1 LTITPLICCASASAS
16 ADLPLAV
23 GPAIT
28 TKGGFDTSM
37 AIATLIAA
45 GRLDDRLLDRV
56 LGLLRELDPTAA
68 FLRWIDEG
76 DAADLRFAGVA
87 KDARWA
93 LDGIDG
99 VDVVVQPE
107 EPRWKRLLVADM
119 DSTIIGQ
126 ECIDELA
133 DYAGLKDKV
142 ARITERAMQ
151 GELDFPGALRER
163 VRLLAGLDERELKRC
178 LDERVR
184 LTSGAETLVQ
194 TMRAG
199 GASCLLVSGGFLSFA
214 EPVARTVGF
223 DRVRANR
230 LVFAGGKLSGE
241 VGDPIV
247 DAITKRDALIE
258 VRGQLGLK
266 REDVLA
272 IGDGANDKLM
282 IEEAGL
288 GIAFRAKP
296 ALVDVADG
304 ELRHH
309 GLDALLWVQGV
320 RRRDWFRR

>member
-1 LTITPLICCASASAS
+1 M
-16 ADLPLAV
+16 
-23 GPAIT
+23 T
-28 TKGGFDTSM
+28 TSGGFERGM

-45 GRLDDRLLDRV
+45 GRLDDRLVDKA
-56 LGLLRELDPTAA
+56 LGLLCEVDPTAS
-68 FLRWIDEG
+68 FSHWIDER
-76 DAADLRFAGVA
+76 DAADLHFTGDL
-87 KDARWA
+87 KSARWA
-93 LDGIDG
+93 LSALED
-99 VDVVVQPE
+99 VDVIVQDE
-107 EPRWKRLLVADM
+107 EPRWKKLLVADM

-184 LTSGAETLVQ
+184 LTAGAETLVQ

-214 EPVARTVGF
+214 EPVARAVGF
-223 DRVRANR
+223 DRVKANR

-247 DAITKRDALIE
+247 DGMAKRDSPTEA
-258 VRGQLGLK
+258 RTGLGLQTA
-266 REDVLA
+266 EVLA
-272 IGDGANDKLM
+272 IGDGANDKMM
-282 IEEAGL
+282 IQEAGL
-288 GIAFRAKP
+288 G
-296 ALVDVADG
+296 V
-304 ELRHH
+304 
-309 GLDALLWVQGV
+309 
-320 RRRDWFRR
+320 

>member
-1 LTITPLICCASASAS
+1 MITPSTFWARANAS

-23 GPAIT
+23 GPAMRN
-28 TKGGFDTSM
+28 KGGRSSAM

-45 GRLDDRLLDRV
+45 GRLDDRLVDRA
-56 LGLLRELDPTAA
+56 LGLLRELDPKAR
-68 FLRWIDEG
+68 FLHWIDGG
-76 DAADLRFAGVA
+76 DAADLSFGGDPRAS
-87 KDARWA
+87 RWSLGA
-93 LDGIDG
+93 LDQ
-99 VDVVVQPE
+99 VDIVVQPE
-107 EPRWKRLLVADM
+107 EPRWKRLFVADM

-133 DYAGLKDKV
+133 DYAGLKEKV

-178 LDERVR
+178 LDERVK
-184 LTSGAETLVQ
+184 LTAGAEPLVQ

-247 DAITKRDALIE
+247 DALAKRDALVE

-288 GIAFRAKP
+288 GIAFRARP
-296 ALVDVADG
+296 ALVAVADG

-320 RRRDWFRR
+320 RRRDWFKR

>member
-1 LTITPLICCASASAS
+1 
-16 ADLPLAV
+16 
-23 GPAIT
+23 
-28 TKGGFDTSM
+28 M

-45 GRLDDRLLDRV
+45 GRLDDRLIDRA
-56 LGLLRELDPTAA
+56 LGLLRELDPGAR
-68 FLRWIDEG
+68 FDRWIDEG
-76 DAADLRFAGVA
+76 DAADLAFSGDARA
-87 KDARWA
+87 ARWA
-93 LDGIDG
+93 LASLTD
-99 VDVVVQPE
+99 VDVVVQSGD
-107 EPRWKRLLVADM
+107 PRWSKLLVADM

-151 GELDFPGALRER
+151 GEIDFPAALKER
-163 VRLLAGLDERELKRC
+163 VRLLTGLDQAELARC
-178 LDERVR
+178 LKERVR
-184 LTSGAETLVQ
+184 VTEGAETLVQ

-247 DAITKRDALIE
+247 DAMAKRTALVE
-258 VRGQLGLK
+258 ARDELGLGPG
-266 REDVLA
+266 DVMA
-272 IGDGANDKLM
+272 VGDGANDSM
-282 IEEAGL
+282 MVEEAGL

-296 ALVDVADG
+296 ALAEVADA
-304 ELRHH
+304 ELKHH

-320 RRRDWFRR
+320 RRRDWFRG

>member
-1 LTITPLICCASASAS
+1 MRASD
-16 ADLPLAV
+16 DLPLAV
-23 GPAIT
+23 GPAMTIN
-28 TKGGFDTSM
+28 GGLDEDM

-45 GRLDDRLLDRV
+45 GRLDDRLVDRA
-56 LGLLRELDPTAA
+56 LGLLREVDPRAG
-68 FLRWIDEG
+68 FLHWIDEG
-76 DAADLRFAGVA
+76 DAADLSFNGDA
-87 KDARWA
+87 KAARWA
-93 LDGIDG
+93 IDGIEGADL
-99 VDVVVQPE
+99 VVQPE
-107 EPRWKRLLVADM
+107 EPRWKRLFVADM

-133 DYAGLKDKV
+133 DYAGLKEKV

-163 VRLLAGLDERELKRC
+163 VRLLAGLDQRALSRC
-178 LDERVR
+178 LDERVQI
-184 LTSGAETLVQ
+184 TAGAETLVE

-214 EPVARTVGF
+214 EPIASAVGF
-223 DRVRANR
+223 DRVKANR
-230 LVFAGGKLSGE
+230 LIFAGGKLSGE
-241 VGDPIV
+241 VGDPII
-247 DAITKRDALIE
+247 DSIAKREALLE
-258 VRGQLGLK
+258 ARDQLRLK

-272 IGDGANDKLM
+272 VGDGANDKMM

-296 ALVDVADG
+296 ALVEVADA
-304 ELRHH
+304 ELRYH

>member
-1 LTITPLICCASASAS
+1 LNE
-16 ADLPLAV
+16 
-23 GPAIT
+23 G
-28 TKGGFDTSM
+28 M

-45 GRLDDRLLDRV
+45 GRLDDRLIDRA
-56 LGLLRELDPTAA
+56 LGLLREVDSRAG
-68 FLRWIDEG
+68 FLHWIDEG
-76 DAADLRFAGVA
+76 DAADLSFNGDA
-87 KDARWA
+87 KAARWA
-93 LDGIDG
+93 IDGLDGADL
-99 VDVVVQPE
+99 VVQPE
-107 EPRWKRLLVADM
+107 EPRWKRLFVADM

-133 DYAGLKDKV
+133 DYAGLKEKV

-163 VRLLAGLDERELKRC
+163 VRLLAGLDEQELKRC
-178 LDERVR
+178 LNERVS
-184 LTSGAETLVQ
+184 LTAGAETLVQ

-214 EPVARTVGF
+214 EPVARSAGF

-247 DAITKRDALIE
+247 DAIAKREALIE
-258 VRGQLGLK
+258 AREQLGLG

-272 IGDGANDKLM
+272 IGDGANDKMM

-288 GIAFRAKP
+288 GVAFRAKP
-296 ALVDVADG
+296 ALIEVADA

-320 RRRDWFRR
+320 RRRDWFKKIAI